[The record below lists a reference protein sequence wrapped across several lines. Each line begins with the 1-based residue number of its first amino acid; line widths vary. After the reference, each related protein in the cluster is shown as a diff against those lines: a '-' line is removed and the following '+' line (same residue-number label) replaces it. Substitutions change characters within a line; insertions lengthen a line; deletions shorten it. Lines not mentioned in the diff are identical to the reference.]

1 MGDKMKY
8 REFGPFGGAYVSE
21 MLRKPIDELKAAYG
35 KVKKDKKFLKEYKD
49 LLVNYA
55 GRPTAVTELPV
66 ISKKLGCRVFLKR
79 EDLLHGGA
87 HKTNNVLGQA
97 LLAGRMKKRRI
108 VAETGAGQHGVAT
121 AMVGAKLGFDVTVY
135 MGAVDMERQQP
146 NVQRMKLFGAEVIP
160 VTAGL
165 ATLKEAVSE
174 ALRDW
179 SASYEDSY
187 YLLGSVSGPDPYPEI
202 VRDFQKVI
210 GKEARQQIIKRTG
223 RLPDVAMACVG
234 GGSNATGFF
243 HAFLKDKKVKLFA
256 VEAGGHSAKIGENSA
271 SLTYGRPGIL
281 HGAKTMLLQDAE
293 GQVAHAHSIAA
304 GLDYPGV
311 GPELAN
317 YVREGRIGV
326 MTANDEEA
334 VAACK
339 ELCRLE
345 GILPALE
352 SAHALAALI
361 KHKNKFKGKICFI
374 NLSGRG
380 DKDLK
385 TLGEH

>member
-1 MGDKMKY
+1 MKY
-8 REFGPFGGAYVSE
+8 RTFGPYGGAYVSE
-21 MLRKPIDELKAAYG
+21 LLRLPIDELKLAYQ
-35 KVKKDKKFLKEYKD
+35 KVKGDKKFQKEYKD
-49 LLVNYA
+49 LLENYA
-55 GRPTAVTELPV
+55 GRPTAVTELPTLG
-66 ISKKLGCRVFLKR
+66 KKLGCRIFLKR

-87 HKTNNVLGQA
+87 HKTNNALGQA
-97 LLAGRMKKRRI
+97 LLAKRMKKRRI

-179 SASYEDSY
+179 SSTYEDSY

-210 GKEARQQIIKRTG
+210 GKEARRQIVKQAG
-223 RLPDVAMACVG
+223 RLPDVGLACVG

-243 HAFLKDKKVKLFA
+243 YGFLKDKKVKLYA
-256 VEAGGHSAKIGENSA
+256 VEAGGHSAQLGQNSA
-271 SLTYGRPGIL
+271 SLRYGKPGIL

-311 GPELAN
+311 GPELAY
-317 YVREGRIGV
+317 YVDEGRIGV
-326 MTANDEEA
+326 MTAKDDEA
-334 VAACK
+334 LAACK

-352 SAHALAALI
+352 SSHALAALV
-361 KHKNKFKGKICFI
+361 KHKKQFRGKICFI

-385 TLGEH
+385 TLGES